1 MCAHKFDPNKCGI
14 LDDPSRRER
23 EDPDQIWELIN
34 KQDPGV
40 VIDLGAG
47 TGFFSF
53 HFARK
58 LNAWAT
64 ICSFDISLQMLKK
77 LMSHKIESLHN
88 VHPVQTG
95 EEDIP
100 VKNACADLFIMSN
113 LHHELDNRDKVLQET
128 YRVLKTAGKVAI
140 WDWKKQDMDKG
151 PPLDKRIPGKVIE
164 DELSK
169 HGFVDVVFHDILPY
183 HNLFTALKK

>member
-1 MCAHKFDPNKCGI
+1 MCAHKFDPDKSDI
-14 LDDPSRRER
+14 LDDPARWER
-23 EDPDQIWELIN
+23 ENPDQIWDAIN
-34 KQDPGV
+34 MPNAEV
-40 VIDLGAG
+40 VVDLGAG

-58 LNAWAT
+58 LSAGAQV
-64 ICSFDISLQMLKK
+64 CAFDISLQMLKK
-77 LMSHKIESLHN
+77 LSSHKIESFQN

-95 EEDIP
+95 EEEIP
-100 VKNACADLFIMSN
+100 VKHDCADLFIMSN
-113 LHHELDNRDKVLQET
+113 LHHELDNRKKVLKET

-151 PPLDKRIPGKVIE
+151 PPLDKRISGKVIE
-164 DELSK
+164 KELSK